1 MKIFAAIAV
10 GLLLGYALL
19 ANLPAAEPVED
30 IAFYKSKAV
39 QVIAHGN
46 GRALLPGNTLE
57 AAVNAL
63 EVGTDILEL
72 DIHLTADDQLVVR
85 HDDMIDTT
93 TNGTGLIAE
102 MTLAEIQQYDVGFHE
117 VDFPQLSYPPGIVVP
132 TLESLFVRL
141 PDSRFLIEL
150 KPEATSAADHLC
162 RLVNR
167 YSLAD
172 QVVIGS
178 FHSSV
183 LRYFRQ
189 ICPDVPTSLGQS
201 EVVLLVILS
210 RLGLGHLFSSHGVSV
225 QVPVV
230 YAGFEILTPA
240 IVEAAHLLNMRV
252 DAWTVNDPVLMQK
265 LIDSRIDGII
275 TDRPDIMLSVLGR

>member
-117 VDFPQLSYPPGIVVP
+117 VDFPS
-132 TLESLFVRL
+132 
-141 PDSRFLIEL
+141 
-150 KPEATSAADHLC
+150 
-162 RLVNR
+162 
-167 YSLAD
+167 
-172 QVVIGS
+172 
-178 FHSSV
+178 
-183 LRYFRQ
+183 
-189 ICPDVPTSLGQS
+189 
-201 EVVLLVILS
+201 
-210 RLGLGHLFSSHGVSV
+210 
-225 QVPVV
+225 
-230 YAGFEILTPA
+230 
-240 IVEAAHLLNMRV
+240 
-252 DAWTVNDPVLMQK
+252 
-265 LIDSRIDGII
+265 SRI
-275 TDRPDIMLSVLGR
+275 PQAL